1 MLIKSLARNI
11 TGPSGNHVRLSNIG
25 HVVAR
30 TQPRREPQRSAL
42 AAMATTDESTSA
54 SEVVRL
60 LAHLDSQQKLL
71 AGYHKAMV
79 RLLAHS
85 ASNDVARSASV
96 ESLLVTCATSTP
108 LHPRAHRSL

>member
-1 MLIKSLARNI
+1 
-11 TGPSGNHVRLSNIG
+11 
-25 HVVAR
+25 
-30 TQPRREPQRSAL
+30 
-42 AAMATTDESTSA
+42 MATTDESTSA

-96 ESLLVTCATSTP
+96 ESLLVTCAPSTP
-108 LHPRAHRSL
+108 LHPRAHHSL